1 MKYDIFI
8 SYRREGGKEFARSI
22 KYELESKGYS
32 VFLDFDELTDGV
44 FDERI
49 LEAIKEA
56 PVFLFILSQ
65 HSLDRCVNEDDWVRR
80 EIEYAYS
87 LDKHIIPINKDGEF
101 EGLPDNLP
109 ADLVEVF
116 GRNQY
121 SEIMVGQL
129 FEASMKKMIK
139 DRIAPVIR
147 RPAGRMAGRIMMT
160 VAAVAVVVVMV
171 WLVIQNS
178 KAGADVAHYEM
189 LLDKAETV
197 MLQEDSI
204 MVADSCLKEANALSE
219 KYEDTKF
226 SDRFS
231 DRGVRLESRL
241 EHARDSFFV
250 RNKNYAEFYMN
261 KYMEG
266 GDIEDKQN
274 ALHYLDKAL
283 ALKNDVDL
291 SSMRR
296 ILK

>member
-65 HSLDRCVNEDDWVRR
+65 HSLERCVNEDDWVRR

-147 RPAGRMAGRIMMT
+147 RPA
-160 VAAVAVVVVMV
+160 
-171 WLVIQNS
+171 
-178 KAGADVAHYEM
+178 
-189 LLDKAETV
+189 
-197 MLQEDSI
+197 
-204 MVADSCLKEANALSE
+204 
-219 KYEDTKF
+219 
-226 SDRFS
+226 
-231 DRGVRLESRL
+231 
-241 EHARDSFFV
+241 
-250 RNKNYAEFYMN
+250 
-261 KYMEG
+261 
-266 GDIEDKQN
+266 
-274 ALHYLDKAL
+274 
-283 ALKNDVDL
+283 
-291 SSMRR
+291 
-296 ILK
+296 